1 MFLKQDL
8 ELLRCP
14 HCGALFADAPGALVY
29 CGKTGNCVMPCEP
42 VFGVGMTP
50 AAAAQRGAAALNQ
63 DRQKLVVALSALQGE
78 AARAVVQALFGLTQ
92 RAAPGHAPSG
102 LSPKDSYVAG
112 YFDGVRASIRA
123 ADLRAAELDAD
134 TPPPVAQD

>member
-14 HCGALFADAPGALVY
+14 HCGALFADSPGSLVY

-50 AAAAQRGAAALNQ
+50 AAVAQRGAAALNQ
-63 DRQKLVVALSALQGE
+63 DRQKLVIALSALQGQ
-78 AARAVVQALFGLTQ
+78 AARAVVQAIFDLTQ
-92 RAAPGHAPSG
+92 RAAGHAPPG
-102 LSPKDSYVAG
+102 LSPEDSYVAG

-134 TPPPVAQD
+134 TPPPEAND